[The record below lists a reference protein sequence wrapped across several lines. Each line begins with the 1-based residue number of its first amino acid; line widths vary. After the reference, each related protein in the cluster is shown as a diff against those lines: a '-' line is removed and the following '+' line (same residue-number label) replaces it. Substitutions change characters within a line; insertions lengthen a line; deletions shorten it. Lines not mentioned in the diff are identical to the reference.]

1 MANPDPGWFAGA
13 VNQRRRRRMPRSFKE
28 KVAAL
33 QRSIETGDPEPVSYI
48 NGSRYKQHNLNI
60 GDGLAPIRELH
71 NLLPKDTTRA
81 LPIRAIQDGNIAAV
95 HVEYDLWGPKA
106 GLDIHRFEDGLI
118 VEHWDNLQDLP
129 SQPNL
134 SGHTM
139 LDGETE
145 VVDLD
150 QTDANKHIIQTF
162 VEDVLLKRDFTTFA
176 TFFINDELVQ
186 HDPGLADGAHAWLGC
201 LAGQGGIAPRLEYL
215 ELHMLLG
222 EGNFVLT
229 VCEAARSGEPV
240 AVYDL
245 FRIAGGVIAEHWSV
259 VEVIPPRSEWKND
272 NGKF

>member
-1 MANPDPGWFAGA
+1 
-13 VNQRRRRRMPRSFKE
+13 MPRSLKE

-48 NGSRYKQHNLNI
+48 NGSSYKQHNLNI

-71 NLLPKDTTRA
+71 DLLPKDTTRA

-106 GLDIHRFEDGLI
+106 GFDIHRFKDGLI

-139 LDGETE
+139 LDGATE
-145 VVDLD
+145 VVDLEK
-150 QTDANKHIIQTF
+150 TVGNKQVIRTF
-162 VEDVLLKRDFTTFA
+162 VADVLLERDFSTFA

-186 HDPGLADGAHAWLGC
+186 HDPGLADGAEAWLRC
-201 LAGQGGIAPRLEYL
+201 LAGQVDNAPHVTYS

-229 VCEAARSGEPV
+229 VCEAARSGVPV

-245 FRIAGGVIAEHWSV
+245 FRIANGVIAEHWSV
-259 VEVIPPRSEWKND
+259 VEVIPPRAEWKND